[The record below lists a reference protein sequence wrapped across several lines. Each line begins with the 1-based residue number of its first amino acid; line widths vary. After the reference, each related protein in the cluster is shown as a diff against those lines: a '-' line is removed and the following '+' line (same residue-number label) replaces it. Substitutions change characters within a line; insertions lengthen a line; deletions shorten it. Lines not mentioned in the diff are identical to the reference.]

1 MKENVKENIDKI
13 HVKTKT
19 LKELIFDPT
28 VRLLPGQ
35 IAFFLILSIFPLL
48 MLVGYVASFFDISIV
63 SLLSALEDALPTEVF
78 NVISDVISGKS
89 FDNTIGISI
98 LVGFILASNGAHAIV
113 LASNALYGF
122 PSDDFVKRR
131 VKSMIMIIIL
141 VFLFVFVMLVLAY
154 GNIIAKIIMEWF
166 GVTNASQTIYKIFV
180 IAKWPIAIIMIFL
193 SIKLI
198 YVIAPDWHILSKN
211 TTKGAMF
218 TTIGWTVATAVFSY
232 YITHF
237 ANYDIFYGSLSS
249 IVIFMIWIYFL
260 SYILVVGIAINV
272 KQYKDKEDQ

>member
-1 MKENVKENIDKI
+1 MKENLDKI

-28 VRLLPGQ
+28 VRILPGQ

-48 MLVGYVASFFDISIV
+48 MLIGFVASFFNISVV
-63 SLLSALEDALPTEVF
+63 SLLGELEDAIPPEVF

-89 FDNTIGISI
+89 FDNTVGLSM

-131 VKSMIMIIIL
+131 VKSMLMIIIL

-154 GNIIAKIIMEWF
+154 GNIIAKVIMEWL
-166 GVTNASQTIYKIFV
+166 GVTNATQTIYRIFI
-180 IAKWPIAIIMIFL
+180 IAKWPIAIIMIYL

-211 TTKGAMF
+211 TTKGAVF
-218 TTIGWTVATAVFSY
+218 TTVGWTIATAIFSY
-232 YITHF
+232 YISHF

-249 IVIFMIWIYFL
+249 IVILMIWVYFL

-272 KQYKDKEDQ
+272 KQYKDRED